1 MFSERRFT
9 EDCMAACP
17 VSAAEMKFSIFS
29 TSEDYPAVWE
39 PTPPFFF
46 LECQNLLTQSS
57 VECVLLIPAHCLY
70 ETMPPSGPS
79 VYQDMTWNFMCAK
92 VHGGEK
98 PLILGKFGQQGTL
111 LKSVGDFFF
120 LTAFLLIL
128 KVRVM

>member
-1 MFSERRFT
+1 M
-9 EDCMAACP
+9 
-17 VSAAEMKFSIFS
+17 
-29 TSEDYPAVWE
+29 
-39 PTPPFFF
+39 
-46 LECQNLLTQSS
+46 
-57 VECVLLIPAHCLY
+57 ECVLLIPAHCLC

-92 VHGGEK
+92 VHRGEK
-98 PLILGKFGQQGTL
+98 ASYFGQVGQQGTL